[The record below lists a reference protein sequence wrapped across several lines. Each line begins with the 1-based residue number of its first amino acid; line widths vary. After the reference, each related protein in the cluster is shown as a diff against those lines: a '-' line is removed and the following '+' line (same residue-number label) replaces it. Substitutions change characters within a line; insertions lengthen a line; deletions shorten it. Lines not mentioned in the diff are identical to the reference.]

1 MTDDEAWKFL
11 VIDGVANRAM
21 CEREEEV
28 LGMDFAI
35 EMRGTVVTC
44 QWWGNIVV

>member
-1 MTDDEAWKFL
+1 MTDEDAWKFL
-11 VIDGVANRAM
+11 IDGVASREM

-35 EMRGTVVTC
+35 EMRGTAVTC
-44 QWWGNIVV
+44 Q